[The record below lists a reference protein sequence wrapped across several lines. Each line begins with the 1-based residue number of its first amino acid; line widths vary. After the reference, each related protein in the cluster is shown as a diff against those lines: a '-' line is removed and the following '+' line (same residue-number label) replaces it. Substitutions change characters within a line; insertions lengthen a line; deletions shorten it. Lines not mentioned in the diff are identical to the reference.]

1 MLNYDLL
8 MLVTMNL
15 VDNNGCRRG
24 LGGRGEGSNIDIF
37 YDFRNAYKCIVILKN
52 CLVMTY

>member
-1 MLNYDLL
+1 

-15 VDNNGCRRG
+15 VDNMGCRRG
-24 LGGRGEGSNIDIF
+24 LVGGRGEEGGNIGIF
-37 YDFRNAYKCIVILKN
+37 YDFRNAYKCIGILKN